1 MKPNHQECAMAVQE
15 DDLDLDI
22 DAEAGDG
29 QGGRKK
35 IILIVGAA
43 ILVLLLVSGGLTF
56 WLLTGDSSTDPAATP
71 GATEAAEGEQ
81 GEDWTI
87 PTGRIIYVPLHPAFV
102 VNFSGDSDVRFLQIE
117 LQIATRDPNVPPKMI
132 EHDPAVRNN
141 LVMLFA
147 SQKPSDLET
156 REGKEQ
162 LRKQVLDEIRKVMKQ
177 VGASDKIEN
186 VYFTNFVMQ

>member
-1 MKPNHQECAMAVQE
+1 
-15 DDLDLDI
+15 
-22 DAEAGDG
+22 
-29 QGGRKK
+29 
-35 IILIVGAA
+35 
-43 ILVLLLVSGGLTF
+43 
-56 WLLTGDSSTDPAATP
+56 
-71 GATEAAEGEQ
+71 
-81 GEDWTI
+81 
-87 PTGRIIYVPLHPAFV
+87 VPLHPAFV

-132 EHDPAVRNN
+132 EHDPAVRNS

-147 SQKPSDLET
+147 SQKPSDLES

>member
-1 MKPNHQECAMAVQE
+1 MAVQE

-22 DAEAGDG
+22 DTEAGGG

-35 IILIVGAA
+35 IILVVGAA

-56 WLLTGDSSTDPAATP
+56 WLLTGDSSTDSAATP
-71 GATEAAEGEQ
+71 GTTEAVEGEQ
-81 GEDWTI
+81 GEDWTV

-132 EHDPAVRNN
+132 EHDPAVRNS

-147 SQKPSDLET
+147 SQKPSDLES

>member
-1 MKPNHQECAMAVQE
+1 MAVE
-15 DDLDLDI
+15 DDDLDLDI
-22 DAEAGDG
+22 DAGEAGAG
-29 QGGRKK
+29 GGRKK
-35 IILIVGAA
+35 LIFIVAGVV
-43 ILVLLLVSGGLTF
+43 LVLLLISGGLTF
-56 WLLTGDSSTDPAATP
+56 WLLSGDSSEDARPSAARAEA
-71 GATEAAEGEQ
+71 GAESAE
-81 GEDWTI
+81 DKTWTV

-132 EHDPAVRNN
+132 EHDPAVRNS

-147 SQKPSDLET
+147 SQSPRELET

-162 LRKQVLDEIRKVMKQ
+162 LRQQVLEELRKVMRQ